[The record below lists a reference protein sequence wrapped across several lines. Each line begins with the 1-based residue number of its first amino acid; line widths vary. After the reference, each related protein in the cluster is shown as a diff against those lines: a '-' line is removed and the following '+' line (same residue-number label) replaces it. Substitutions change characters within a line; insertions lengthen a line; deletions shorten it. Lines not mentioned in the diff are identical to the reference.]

1 METPK
6 AEAYKDH
13 PRWVVEYPLRWC
25 QSIRERFPKPRWVQ
39 NLLRNLLHRLT
50 RTHFGS
56 LLPSTPVWGE
66 KGHLMSRTNV
76 PQSLKCNRFASW
88 EIKKPAS

>member
-1 METPK
+1 MRTPREILK
-6 AEAYKDH
+6 MH
-13 PRWVVEYPLRWC
+13 FTGRL
-25 QSIRERFPKPRWVQ
+25 QLIRERLHKPRSVQ
-39 NLLRNLLHRLT
+39 NLLRNLFRRLT

-76 PQSLKCNRFASW
+76 PQSLKCRRFPSW
-88 EIKKPAS
+88 EMKKPAS